1 MNQRLDGLDL
11 ARSLAVLGMMFVN
24 YMLVFQVSHD
34 SPGYAFLALF
44 EGRAAAIFL
53 TLAGI
58 GIGLMTIKGRTT
70 DGIALRGSH
79 RLTLAKRS
87 LFLWVLGLVLF
98 QIFEW
103 PADILHYYGAYMLL
117 VLPVLYYKP
126 KALLLLSGLMLAIS
140 SYSILFMNYT
150 AGWQFDTFTYTDFW
164 TLNGFFRHLFFNGFH
179 PIFPWFAFLLVGLSL
194 SHGVLVIKAS
204 RRKLLAISFGVAL
217 VVEIV
222 SLVLSNYYGATS
234 ELSALFLTKPM
245 PPNLFYMFA
254 AGAWAVVV
262 IVLCIELTQA
272 LPQKGWLHGI
282 KLSLIRSGQ
291 MSLSHYVFHSAVVLT
306 IAQFLN
312 LIHEQSAFF
321 VIGLTC
327 GLYVFM
333 VLFAHLWSIRFSRG
347 PLELLMRRL
356 TDGGTK

>member
-1 MNQRLDGLDL
+1 MKNRLDGLDL

-24 YMLVFQVSHD
+24 YMLVFQVSKD
-34 SPGYAFLALF
+34 SVGHGFLTLF

-58 GIGLMTIKGRTT
+58 GIGLMTLKGRLNE
-70 DGIALRGSH
+70 GLSLRRSH
-79 RLTLAKRS
+79 RFTLAKRS
-87 LFLWVLGLVLF
+87 LFLWVLGLILF

-117 VLPVLYYKP
+117 VLPVLYCQP
-126 KALLLLSGLMLAIS
+126 KTLLALS
-140 SYSILFMNYT
+140 SLTLGIGTYSILFLNYS
-150 AGWQFDTFTYTDFW
+150 AGWQFETLVYTDFW
-164 TLNGFFRHLFFNGFH
+164 TINGFLRHLFLNGFH
-179 PIFPWFAFLLVGLSL
+179 PIFPWFAFLLAGLAM
-194 SHGVLVIKAS
+194 SHGILENKTA
-204 RRKLLAISFGVAL
+204 RRQLLFVSLGVAL
-217 VVEIV
+217 TVELL
-222 SLVLSNYYGATS
+222 SLTLSNYFGATS
-234 ELSALFLTKPM
+234 ELSNLFLTKPM
-245 PPNLFYMFA
+245 PPNLFYMLA

-262 IVLCIELTQA
+262 IILCIELTHV
-272 LPQKGWLHGI
+272 LPQSGWLHTI
-282 KLSLIRSGQ
+282 KMSLIRSGQ

-306 IAQFLN
+306 IAHFLN

-333 VLFAHLWSIRFSRG
+333 VIFAQLWSKKFARG

-356 TDGGTK
+356 TDGGN